1 MSAESSWQPDP
12 LLDGYQMRQWR
23 LLDAKFAPKEPSDQP
38 LTATLVR
45 RNEPQHRRAVIFLHG
60 WDDYFFQTH
69 LADWFFAQGFDFYA
83 LELRRYGRNLRDG
96 LRGGYI
102 DDLTEYF
109 TELDQ
114 ARAIVLAE
122 GHEQWLLNAH
132 STGGLTAA
140 LWADAR
146 PGCVDGVILNSPWLA
161 MQMGSQALWRGIQPL
176 TALVAKLDPGMG
188 LHVDLPPHY
197 LRTIDAAQEGDFP
210 LDRRFKGHE
219 TFQTRIGWANTV
231 LAQQRRIADGELN
244 IEAPVLAMSSAR
256 SQAMSQKWDE
266 GMRTA
271 DVILDADRIAAAA
284 ALVGSDVS
292 IRRIDGAV
300 HDLVLSQEPARS
312 QTFEVMAEWIDQK
325 LPAKA

>member
-23 LLDAKFAPKEPSDQP
+23 LLDGRFAPNEPTDEP

-69 LADWFFAQGFDFYA
+69 LADWFFEQGVDFYA
-83 LELRRYGRNLRDG
+83 LELRRYGRNLREG
-96 LRGGYI
+96 LRAGYTE
-102 DDLTEYF
+102 DLREYF

-122 GHEQWLLNAH
+122 GHDQLLLNAH
-132 STGGLTAA
+132 SNGGLTAVV
-140 LWADAR
+140 WADAR

-161 MQMGSQALWRGIQPL
+161 MQMGSPAIWRAIQPL
-176 TALVAKLDPGMG
+176 TALAAKVDPGMG
-188 LHVDLPPHY
+188 LHVELPPHY
-197 LRTIDAAQEGDFP
+197 LRTIDSAQEGNFA

-219 TFQTRIGWANTV
+219 SFQTRVGWARSV
-231 LAQQRRIADGELN
+231 LAEQGRVADGKLH
-244 IEAPVLAMSSAR
+244 ITVPVLAMSSSR

-292 IRRIDGAV
+292 IRRIEGGV
-300 HDLVLSQEPARS
+300 HDLVLSQEPARTE
-312 QTFEVMAEWIDQK
+312 TFEVMAEWIAQK
-325 LPAKA
+325 FPQVD